1 MAWNYEDQDPN
12 KKVLMALQYAFE
24 KCKNMVDI
32 IFHVDGIF
40 PFYDIIAEHMI
51 ENHFEGRVAKPL
63 VDGHYGS
70 QFQWFFSGTTR
81 TEFS

>member
-51 ENHFEGRVAKPL
+51 ENHFEGRVAKPM
-63 VDGHYGS
+63 VDDHS
-70 QFQWFFSGTTR
+70 IVFSVEPLGR
-81 TEFS
+81 NKWCQS

>member
-1 MAWNYEDQDPN
+1 
-12 KKVLMALQYAFE
+12 MALQYAFE

-63 VDGHYGS
+63 VAEHYS
-70 QFQWFFSGTTR
+70 VFSVEQLGKNKWCQ
-81 TEFS
+81 S